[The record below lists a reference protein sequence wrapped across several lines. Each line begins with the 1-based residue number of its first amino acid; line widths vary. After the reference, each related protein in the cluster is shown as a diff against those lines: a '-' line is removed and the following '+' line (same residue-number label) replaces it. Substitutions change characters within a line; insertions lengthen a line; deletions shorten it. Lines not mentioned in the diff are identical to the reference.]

1 MKLAAAVALCALVT
15 MATGFGYYDDYG
27 YGGYPGNLYSSYS
40 YLPYRNI
47 GFGSYGSHG
56 NAYGFRGHSYG
67 LYGDSYSPY
76 GNSYGRSRPSY
87 NKYGFGYGLSLRR
100 TPYNARSKC
109 TSFSSF
115 PFFVLFLFCFLCVF
129 FPLFNLSCSVGL
141 FSSILCFSLIYT
153 TRLQTKLK
161 VCIRAPCLMFFLF
174 AKGRR
179 GRCF

>member
-15 MATGFGYYDDYG
+15 MATGFGYHDDYG

-56 NAYGFRGHSYG
+56 NAYGVRGHSYG

-100 TPYNARSKC
+100 TPYNVRSKC
-109 TSFSSF
+109 SSFSSS
-115 PFFVLFLFCFLCVF
+115 PFLFLFFLS
-129 FPLFNLSCSVGL
+129 PLFNLYSSVSL
-141 FSSILCFSLIYT
+141 FSGILCFLWF
-153 TRLQTKLK
+153 TRLGFKPNWKYKLDLLAR
-161 VCIRAPCLMFFLF
+161 CFLF

-179 GRCF
+179 GGHF